1 MVTAPHAASVQ
12 RMDAY
17 DGLPAAMRRYLSAY
31 GWHFSKGM
39 CDAATGAMRS
49 RDGSAVQPM
58 DRAQV
63 AAALKAAGVSLEN
76 DVLHDACYVYNMA
89 KSDYM
94 GSSIKDANALALF
107 VKDYLDDADGTPT
120 RAMDE
125 YVGRMTG
132 AGRPIDWE
140 AGLEE

>member
-1 MVTAPHAASVQ
+1 MVTGRTSPSA

-17 DGLPAAMRRYLSAY
+17 DELPTDMRRYLSAF

-39 CDAATGAMRS
+39 CELATGGMRS
-49 RDGSAVQPM
+49 RDGSAYAPM
-58 DRAQV
+58 DKAQV
-63 AAALKAAGVSLEN
+63 SAALKQAGVTLEN

-89 KSDYM
+89 KSDFM

-107 VKDYLDDADGTPT
+107 VKDYLDDVDGTPT

-125 YVGRMTG
+125 YVGRMIG
-132 AGRPIDWE
+132 AGKPIDWE